1 MDLNPTHMP
10 PNPPDPV
17 GPPAPAR
24 PVVKRKRTGGN
35 IGAFKMLPS
44 ISNLSSPASRSTP
57 SAAHSSQGI
66 PQGSTIPCPPP
77 SASSAPSA
85 PSTARSG
92 DHPHQAVQSEPPQH
106 PASFAKPPTSATT
119 SPAAFFHNTG
129 KPKVPHLANRKD
141 LFGLPLLINSQAT
154 APPPISTTSR
164 SSDEEDSQPAR
175 FPPSALETHDRQ
187 SSMESTT
194 ATHSVARFVVNTLD
208 DPDPDSD
215 STWSPMTSPIARESP
230 FPPALLGASQPNHQ
244 GPAPNEKGPAFTSA
258 SALDDTPYK
267 TCIGK
272 YLFFSFTTK
281 QCHSI

>member
-1 MDLNPTHMP
+1 MNCHDPVWHLQLRTCHRRNSPRQPAYTIKAGQRTVKPSLSPVAGRARFSSHILQAFRCREALVNGPKLGTMDLNPTHMP
-10 PNPPDPV
+10 PNPPDRV

-24 PVVKRKRTGGN
+24 PVVKRKRTGGK

-57 SAAHSSQGI
+57 SAAHSSQDI

-85 PSTARSG
+85 PTARSG

-106 PASFAKPPTSATT
+106 PASFAKPPTSAAT

-175 FPPSALETHDRQ
+175 FPPSALRH
-187 SSMESTT
+187 
-194 ATHSVARFVVNTLD
+194 
-208 DPDPDSD
+208 
-215 STWSPMTSPIARESP
+215 MTDN
-230 FPPALLGASQPNHQ
+230 PAWNQQ
-244 GPAPNEKGPAFTSA
+244 QRPAPSLA
-258 SALDDTPYK
+258 S
-267 TCIGK
+267 
-272 YLFFSFTTK
+272 S
-281 QCHSI
+281 